1 VNRRNCC
8 VQNVL
13 KLTLMNLRQTPECPD
28 IKGGERKNGEKVEG
42 VGQRDGQERRE
53 VEGIGIRVVERI
65 K

>member
-1 VNRRNCC
+1 
-8 VQNVL
+8 
-13 KLTLMNLRQTPECPD
+13 
-28 IKGGERKNGEKVEG
+28 VEG